1 DRAVSGTSQ
10 HFFHRDVDAQLGE
23 ALEDGVVALLPA
35 PAQVRQTVLER
46 SGLVVDPQ
54 DDHVHAAAPVGVGD
68 HAGPVE
74 GQLDAG
80 DQLDVVALGGLPGLL
95 QSREDVVV
103 GQGHGPQAGVGG
115 QPDDLGRSLG
125 AVRYV
130 RVGV

>member
-1 DRAVSGTSQ
+1 LAADVGGCPMAQVQLEGGGDVGHVSPVDHHPGDVGPPDRAVSGTSQ

-80 DQLDVVALGGLPGLL
+80 DQLDV
-95 QSREDVVV
+95 
-103 GQGHGPQAGVGG
+103 
-115 QPDDLGRSLG
+115 
-125 AVRYV
+125 
-130 RVGV
+130 